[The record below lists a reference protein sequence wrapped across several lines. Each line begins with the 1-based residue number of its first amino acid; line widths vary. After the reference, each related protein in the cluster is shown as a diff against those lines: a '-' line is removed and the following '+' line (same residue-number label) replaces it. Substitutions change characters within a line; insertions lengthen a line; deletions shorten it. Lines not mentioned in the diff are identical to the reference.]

1 MTPQKYQ
8 QKLIILFL
16 VALCTVTAS
25 VNAQRNTALYQAHRR
40 YLDSSVLTRR
50 FKHDDVLKA
59 LSALGKEFRVRRVG
73 NSAEGRSINLVS
85 YGNGPV
91 QVLMWSQ
98 MHGDETTA
106 TRAILDV
113 FRYLQDPQRDAD
125 LKQKIQTA
133 VTWHFIPMLN
143 PDGASR
149 FTRRNRDGIDIN
161 RDAVRLQ
168 TPEGRILKRV
178 RDSLKADWG
187 FNLHDQSRGTMVGG
201 KPATISLLAPPYD
214 SARSI
219 NESRGDAMQMARFLH
234 DQVIGFIPGQVAL
247 YPDDFEPRAFGDNI
261 QKWGTRTVLIES
273 GGYGDDYE
281 KQEIRRLNFVML
293 LTAVESIASRSYE
306 KVAVSAYTEIPR
318 NAPGRLM
325 ELIFR
330 NVSFGGVVRDIGWDR
345 REVDS
350 QDFRRYYSR
359 SMISDLGDLS
369 TSYSYFSFDASGYEV
384 TAGKSYDTV
393 LEGMQQFRRLPIDQL
408 VLQGY
413 TDFVV
418 KGEVDRFGDP
428 VKVNIQSAASPQE
441 IQLGANPSLLFWKNG
456 VLEYVLING
465 VVHRVRQ

>member
-1 MTPQKYQ
+1 MS
-8 QKLIILFL
+8 
-16 VALCTVTAS
+16 A
-25 VNAQRNTALYQAHRR
+25 NAQRNAALYQAHSR

-50 FKHDDVLKA
+50 FKHEDVLKS
-59 LSALGKEFRVRRVG
+59 LSGLGKEFRVRRAG
-73 NSAEGRSINLVS
+73 FSAEGRSINLVS
-85 YGNGPV
+85 YGNGPIS
-91 QVLMWSQ
+91 VLMWSQ

-106 TRAILDV
+106 TRAMLDI
-113 FRYLQDPQRDAD
+113 FRYLQDPQRDSGE
-125 LKQKIQTA
+125 KQKIQDA

-168 TPEGRILKRV
+168 TPEGRVLKRV

-187 FNLHDQSRGTMVGG
+187 FNLHDQSRGTLVGG
-201 KPATISLLAPPYD
+201 RPATISLLAPPYD
-214 SARSI
+214 PARSI
-219 NESRGDAMQMARFLH
+219 NESRADAMQMVRFLH
-234 DQVIGFIPGQVAL
+234 DQVIDFIPGQVGL
-247 YPDDFEPRAFGDNI
+247 YPDDFEPRAFGDNM
-261 QKWGTRTVLIES
+261 QKWGTRTLLIES

-281 KQEIRRLNFVML
+281 KQEIRKLNFVML
-293 LTAVESIASRSYE
+293 LMAVESIASRSYE
-306 KVAVSAYTEIPR
+306 KVAVSSYQEIPH
-318 NAPGRLM
+318 NASGRLL
-325 ELIFR
+325 ELIVR

-350 QDFRRYYSR
+350 QDFRQYYSR
-359 SMISDLGDLS
+359 AMISDLGDLS
-369 TSYSYFSFDASGYEV
+369 TSYSYSSFDAAGYEI

-428 VKVNIQSAASPQE
+428 LKVNIQSAASPQE

-465 VVHRVRQ
+465 VVHRVRE

>member
-1 MTPQKYQ
+1 MP
-8 QKLIILFL
+8 
-16 VALCTVTAS
+16 A
-25 VNAQRNTALYQAHRR
+25 NGQRNTVLYQAHSR

-50 FKHDDVLKA
+50 FKHENVVKSLA
-59 LSALGKEFRVRRVG
+59 ALGKEFRVRRVG
-73 NSAEGRSINLVS
+73 ASAEGRSINLVS
-85 YGNGPV
+85 YGNGPIN
-91 QVLMWSQ
+91 VLMWSQ

-106 TRAILDV
+106 TRAIFDV
-113 FRYLQDPQRDAD
+113 FRFLQDPHQDAD
-125 LKQKIQTA
+125 LKRRIQAA

-187 FNLHDQSRGTMVGG
+187 FNLHDQSRGTMVGE

-214 SARSI
+214 YVRSI

-234 DQVIGFIPGQVAL
+234 DQVIGFIPGQVGL
-247 YPDDFEPRAFGDNI
+247 YPDDFEPRAFGDNM

-281 KQEIRRLNFVML
+281 KQEIRKLNFVML

-306 KVAVSAYTEIPR
+306 KVAVSAYREIPH
-318 NAPGRLM
+318 NAAGRLL
-325 ELIFR
+325 ELIVR
-330 NVSFGGVVRDIGWDR
+330 NVSIGGVVRDIGWDR

-359 SMISDLGDLS
+359 AMISDLGDLS
-369 TSYSYFSFDASGYEV
+369 TSNSYFSFDAAGYEV
-384 TAGKSYDTV
+384 TEGKSYDTV
-393 LEGMQQFRRLPIDQL
+393 LEGMQQFRRLPIEQL

-428 VKVNIQSAASPQE
+428 VKVNIQSAATPQE
-441 IQLGANPSLLFWKNG
+441 IQLGANPSLLFWRNG

-465 VVHRVRQ
+465 VVHRVRG